1 MRPTPHLEQ
10 QSSSPVALH
19 AHALDTLRYIRE
31 TVESSA
37 TFTSVPGRGGI
48 LMGITAFI
56 AALFA
61 SRPAYS
67 ESWLWIWL
75 TAAVIGLVQGGWM
88 LIKKAR
94 GDGVKLSKGVG
105 RRFLLNLS
113 PPLLAGAV
121 MTLVLYQAQA
131 TTVIPGMWL
140 LLYGVGVVTG
150 GAFSVRIVPIMGLC
164 FMALGLLSFL
174 APFSWTNVLLASG
187 FGGLHMLFGLI
198 IAKYHGG

>member
-1 MRPTPHLEQ
+1 
-10 QSSSPVALH
+10 
-19 AHALDTLRYIRE
+19 
-31 TVESSA
+31 
-37 TFTSVPGRGGI
+37 
-48 LMGITAFI
+48 
-56 AALFA
+56 
-61 SRPAYS
+61 
-67 ESWLWIWL
+67 
-75 TAAVIGLVQGGWM
+75 M

-131 TTVIPGMWL
+131 TTDIPGMWL